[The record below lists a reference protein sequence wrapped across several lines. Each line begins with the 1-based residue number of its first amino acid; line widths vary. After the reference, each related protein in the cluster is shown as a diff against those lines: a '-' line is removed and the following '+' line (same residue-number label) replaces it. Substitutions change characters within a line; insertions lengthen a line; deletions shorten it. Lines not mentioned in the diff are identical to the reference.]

1 MPNQIPSLPSWVD
14 AALLSNPVTAPLGV
28 ASAAARR
35 FGQSQPKPPS
45 PAEKMGIGTP
55 VDAGALGTK
64 YYVGSRFTPQTVDT
78 ILTLSPDRVSSDPT
92 ERANF
97 RLLQQR
103 LAAQR
108 QSERPD
114 TIPPAPTLPPPGN
127 IPPAS
132 PDPTRAETE
141 TPSGIP
147 GQPPT
152 KQTPDDAL
160 ARFEARLDRELDPER
175 VAERYRVGT
184 ENYIRRALIDNLL
197 SMEKTRENT
206 ARQLELKRIEQIEAT
221 RRALIE
227 ANSRRAMA
235 FQSTVAASLIPNQG
249 LAQVL
254 NQAYANAMQ
263 PYGSYT
269 PGKA

>member
-1 MPNQIPSLPSWVD
+1 MPNQTPSLPSWVD
-14 AALLSNPVTAPLGV
+14 QALLSNPLTAPLG
-28 ASAAARR
+28 ALSAASRR
-35 FGQSQPKPPS
+35 MGQSQPSTTPS
-45 PAEKMGIGTP
+45 AGGMTIGTP

-64 YYVGSRFTPQTVDT
+64 FYVGSRFTPQTVDT

-92 ERANF
+92 EQANF

-108 QSERPD
+108 QSERPQS
-114 TIPPAPTLPPPGN
+114 IPPAPTLPPPGD

-132 PDPTRAETE
+132 PDPTRAGTE

-221 RRALIE
+221 RRSLID
-227 ANSRRAMA
+227 ANARRAMA

-254 NQAYANAMQ
+254 NQAYSNAMQ

>member
-1 MPNQIPSLPSWVD
+1 M
-14 AALLSNPVTAPLGV
+14 T
-28 ASAAARR
+28 
-35 FGQSQPKPPS
+35 
-45 PAEKMGIGTP
+45 IGTP

-78 ILTLSPDRVSSDPT
+78 ILSLPPERVSNNPE

-103 LAAQR
+103 LAA
-108 QSERPD
+108 ERNQERGTPA
-114 TIPPAPTLPPPGN
+114 APTLPPPGE
-127 IPPAS
+127 IPAAS
-132 PDPTRAETE
+132 PEPTRPETSS
-141 TPSGIP
+141 TSGIP
-147 GQPPT
+147 GQPPAS
-152 KQTPDDAL
+152 QTTDDVL
-160 ARFEARLDRELDPER
+160 RRMEARLDQELDPAR

-197 SMEKTRENT
+197 SMEKTKENT

-221 RRALIE
+221 KRALVE
-227 ANSRRAMA
+227 ANARRSMA
-235 FQSTVAASLIPNQG
+235 FQSTVAASLVPNQG